1 MGLVGETNHNTVPHL
16 LDNDSVTTL
25 SLLDQLTAVAEKNG
39 TLALRQMN
47 TDMLG
52 AQLMNF
58 IVPRPSQVRKMFWE
72 HYQQSPRQATDYFFD
87 LSQRSNYIKTREI
100 SQNISYPVDTQ
111 YGTLQITINLS
122 KPEKDPKAIAAA
134 LKNKNQHQSQYP
146 VSQLAK
152 ENEGY
157 WGRLDYAAR
166 TNHRV
171 IPITLGHEKWYFQ
184 YSPYA
189 YFNEHAIVLSEHL
202 RPMHVDREN
211 LSRLLE
217 FVSKFPDYF
226 IGSNADLPIV
236 GGSILSHDHFQA
248 GRYELPMAKA
258 VMKEKLPL
266 QVVIYMK
273 RVF

>member
-1 MGLVGETNHNTVPHL
+1 MAEIDLFTAFAKKIIEESDYTIDDEIYLVNQIMGLVGETNHNTAPRLV
-16 LDNDSVTTL
+16 DYDSLKTL
-25 SLLDQLTAVAEKNG
+25 ALLDQLTAVAEKNG
-39 TLALRQMN
+39 TLSLRQMN

-58 IVPRPSQVRKMFWE
+58 IVPRPSQVRKVFWE

-134 LKNKNQHQSQYP
+134 LKNKNQQQSQYP

-157 WGRLDYAAR
+157 WGQKER
-166 TNHRV
+166 
-171 IPITLGHEKWYFQ
+171 
-184 YSPYA
+184 
-189 YFNEHAIVLSEHL
+189 
-202 RPMHVDREN
+202 
-211 LSRLLE
+211 
-217 FVSKFPDYF
+217 
-226 IGSNADLPIV
+226 
-236 GGSILSHDHFQA
+236 
-248 GRYELPMAKA
+248 KA
-258 VMKEKLPL
+258 TVMKTGH
-266 QVVIYMK
+266 I
-273 RVF
+273 